1 MLDTCALIWYSLLDK
16 ELLSRKAA
24 QKIEEASEIMISS
37 ISIWEIGIKVKKK
50 DLILPISID
59 SYVNRLK
66 QMDTFKIIPL
76 EEDIIIRSLNL
87 DWDHKDPADRFIV
100 ATAQKYGIPLLT
112 ADKLIRSFYS
122 QAVW

>member
-1 MLDTCALIWYSLLDK
+1 MLDTCALIWYSLFDK

-24 QKIEEASEIMISS
+24 QKIEDASEIIISS

-50 DLILPISID
+50 DIILPITVD

-66 QMDTFKIIPL
+66 QMDTLKIVPL
-76 EEDIIIRSLNL
+76 EEDIIVRSLNL

-100 ATAQKYGIPLLT
+100 ATAQKYGIPLVT
-112 ADKLIRSFYS
+112 ADKIIRHFYPK
-122 QAVW
+122 AVW